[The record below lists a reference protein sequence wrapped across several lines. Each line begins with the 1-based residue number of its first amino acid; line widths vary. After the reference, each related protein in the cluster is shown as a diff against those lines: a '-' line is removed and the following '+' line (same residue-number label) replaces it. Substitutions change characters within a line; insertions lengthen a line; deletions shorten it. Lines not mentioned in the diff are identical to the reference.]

1 MKILT
6 LIFIAVAVASSVR
19 AEDPIDRFI
28 VDKVSLTPR
37 HHLNAADARA
47 VFVDELRATGA
58 AHDVDPALLAV
69 VSFLESSWMTTAK
82 GGIGEIGI
90 LQVHGVAADGCELVT
105 RRGQLDCGAKALR
118 KSFEACGSWPG
129 ALTMYATG
137 QCKPRTDR
145 VKRLIEYRMNM
156 WEGVTNAV
164 Y

>member
-6 LIFIAVAVASSVR
+6 LVFLAVAVASSVR
-19 AEDPIDRFI
+19 AKDPIDRFI

-37 HHLNAADARA
+37 HHLNDAEARTA
-47 VFVDELRATGA
+47 FVDELRATGA

-90 LQVHGVAADGCELVT
+90 MQIHGVAAEGCELVT
-105 RRGQLDCGAKALR
+105 RRGQLDCGARALR
-118 KSFEACGSWPG
+118 RSFEACGSWSG

-145 VKRLIEYRMNM
+145 VKRLIEYRMKM
-156 WEGVTNAV
+156 WEGVK
-164 Y
+164 